1 MRVFKL
7 MKIKFVERNE
17 TFFRILFSVVIF
29 MLSLFILAPIFAVI
43 YYSFGPETRFVFP
56 PPSLTLKWYINL
68 IQHPEIKWSFILS
81 LNIVLYVIPISAAFS
96 IPASLALVRYNF
108 PAKSLINLLFL
119 SPLMIPTL
127 ILGLALLQV
136 YSLHGLFDSK
146 IGVVV
151 AHVII
156 TIPYFI
162 RSVMASLYG
171 VDRSLEEA
179 ASLLGAGP
187 LRIFFKI
194 TLPIIK
200 PGIIAGTVFAFIIS
214 FDEFTT
220 TFFVTGQSTI
230 TLPVRI
236 YNHIQTHNDPT
247 VAALSTIMI
256 CFSFGIILIVN
267 KLVGLEKMVITE

>member
-1 MRVFKL
+1 MDKR
-7 MKIKFVERNE
+7 FVQHYD
-17 TFFRILFSVVIF
+17 TLWGILFLIVIF
-29 MLSLFILAPIFAVI
+29 FLSIFILAPIMAVI
-43 YYSFGPETRFVFP
+43 YYSFSPETRFVFP
-56 PPSLTLKWYINL
+56 SPGLSIKWYLNL
-68 IQHPEIKWSFILS
+68 IEYSEIKWSFFLS
-81 LNIVLYVIPISAAFS
+81 LSIVFYVIPISAALS
-96 IPASLALVRYNF
+96 IPAALAFVRYNF
-108 PAKSLINLLFL
+108 PGKSLLNLLFL

-136 YSLHGLFDSK
+136 YSIHGLFDSK
-146 IGVVV
+146 TGVVI

-171 VDRSLEEA
+171 FDSSLEAA
-179 ASLLGAGP
+179 ASTLGAGP
-187 LRIFFKI
+187 FRIFFRIK
-194 TLPIIK
+194 LPLIK
-200 PGIIAGTVFAFIIS
+200 PGIIAGTTFAFIIS

-220 TFFVTGQSTI
+220 TFFVTGQNTI

-256 CFSFGIILIVN
+256 CLSFGIILIVN
-267 KLVGLEKMVITE
+267 KLVGLEKIVVSK

>member
-1 MRVFKL
+1 
-7 MKIKFVERNE
+7 
-17 TFFRILFSVVIF
+17 
-29 MLSLFILAPIFAVI
+29 
-43 YYSFGPETRFVFP
+43 
-56 PPSLTLKWYINL
+56 
-68 IQHPEIKWSFILS
+68 
-81 LNIVLYVIPISAAFS
+81 
-96 IPASLALVRYNF
+96 
-108 PAKSLINLLFL
+108 
-119 SPLMIPTL
+119 MIPTL

-162 RSVMASLYG
+162 RSVMASLYD

-220 TFFVTGQSTI
+220 TFFVTGQNTI